1 MSPTRAFA
9 LGSVLALSAG
19 LIAADAPD
27 APTLVLTGATIHT
40 QTDAGDFTGTV
51 VIRDGKIVAVGTN
64 VQLPPGAKVVDV
76 SKCVITPGLIDAHG
90 SHGLNPAAANEGGRD
105 ATLNILDAVDPFDD
119 DWRDAAR
126 QGVTAVYV
134 QPAAN

>member
-1 MSPTRAFA
+1 
-9 LGSVLALSAG
+9 
-19 LIAADAPD
+19 
-27 APTLVLTGATIHT
+27 
-40 QTDAGDFTGTV
+40 
-51 VIRDGKIVAVGTN
+51 KIVAVGTN

-90 SHGLNPAAANEGGRD
+90 ALGLNPAAANEGGRE
-105 ATLNILDAVDPFDD
+105 ATLNSLDAVDPFAD

-134 QPAAN
+134 QPAGSGSLGGSGAVLRVGPTDTAEGLVLRSPAGIQAALGMTPPAAAAQNAAAAEFLRQRG